1 MFLRSEQKTEEGG
14 RDRMEVILKI
24 DGVTR
29 YFGGFCALDDVSAE
43 VKRGEIFG
51 LIGPNGAGKTT
62 LLNAISGI
70 IPPSSGKVLFK
81 GQDVTG
87 RRPHAICRLG
97 ISRVFQTPR
106 PFLSM
111 TVLENVA
118 VGAIFGGRDRRGKC
132 LSPVEGADSVLHF
145 LGLHDKRSH
154 PVGGM
159 NLQEKKMIE
168 VARALSTQPDILLI
182 DEVMSGLNPIEVEDS
197 IRLIKR
203 LRDELEVTILWV
215 EHVMKAIM
223 GSAERVMVLD
233 HGRVIATGSPA
244 QVAQDQGVIGAYLG
258 GAWAG

>member
-1 MFLRSEQKTEEGG
+1 
-14 RDRMEVILKI
+14 
-24 DGVTR
+24 
-29 YFGGFCALDDVSAE
+29 
-43 VKRGEIFG
+43 
-51 LIGPNGAGKTT
+51 
-62 LLNAISGI
+62 
-70 IPPSSGKVLFK
+70 
-81 GQDVTG
+81 
-87 RRPHAICRLG
+87 
-97 ISRVFQTPR
+97 
-106 PFLSM
+106 
-111 TVLENVA
+111 
-118 VGAIFGGRDRRGKC
+118 
-132 LSPVEGADSVLHF
+132 
-145 LGLHDKRSH
+145 
-154 PVGGM
+154 M

-168 VARALSTQPDILLI
+168 VARALSTQPDVLLI